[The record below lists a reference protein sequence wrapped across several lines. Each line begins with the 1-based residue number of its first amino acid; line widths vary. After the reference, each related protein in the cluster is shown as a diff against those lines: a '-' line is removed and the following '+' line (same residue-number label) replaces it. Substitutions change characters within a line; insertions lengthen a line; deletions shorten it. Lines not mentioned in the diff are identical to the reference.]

1 MAFDEK
7 KEMKKLKGI
16 FDKLPEK
23 TKLLTEGLVCN
34 ASFMICEL
42 EKLQNQI
49 SGSGEVEQYLHG
61 KGQSGNIMSA
71 ATKSY
76 LQMQKNYVQ
85 TINALAKL
93 IPAIDEEESRTA
105 FENVLME
112 NRKARECALQEFDGI
127 EEDEEDEEDR
137 EMMDRLRKRF
147 EEKRKDA
154 M

>member
-7 KEMKKLKGI
+7 KEKEKLQGI
-16 FDKLPEK
+16 FEKLPENM
-23 TKLLTEGLVCN
+23 KLLTEGLVCN

-93 IPAIDEEESRTA
+93 IPAIDEEEHKN
-105 FENVLME
+105 FW
-112 NRKARECALQEFDGI
+112 
-127 EEDEEDEEDR
+127 DEELQNQRDAKKDALKEFVDQQEEYTNDS
-137 EMMDRLRKRF
+137 EMMERIKNKF
-147 EEKRKDA
+147 AEKRKDSI
-154 M
+154 

>member
-7 KEMKKLKGI
+7 KEKEKLQGI
-16 FDKLPEK
+16 FEKLPENM
-23 TKLLTEGLVCN
+23 KLLTEGLVCN

-93 IPAIDEEESRTA
+93 IPAIDEEEHKD
-105 FENVLME
+105 FFYG
-112 NRKARECALQEFDGI
+112 ALQNQREVKKDALKEFVDQQ
-127 EEDEEDEEDR
+127 EEDTNDS
-137 EMMDRLRKRF
+137 EMMERIKNKF
-147 EEKRKDA
+147 AEKRKDTI
-154 M
+154 

>member
-7 KEMKKLKGI
+7 KEKEKLQGI
-16 FDKLPEK
+16 FEKLPENM
-23 TKLLTEGLVCN
+23 KLLTEGLVCN

-93 IPAIDEEESRTA
+93 IPAIDEEEHKNFWDEELQNQRDA
-105 FENVLME
+105 
-112 NRKARECALQEFDGI
+112 KKDALKEFVDQQ
-127 EEDEEDEEDR
+127 EEDTNDS
-137 EMMDRLRKRF
+137 EMMERIKNKF
-147 EEKRKDA
+147 AEKRKDTI
-154 M
+154 